1 MKEELT
7 EADLD
12 KTVHLMLTETDTIW
26 LLDFP
31 GTCVAQDS
39 DGAEAVAEKNQKY
52 DEVLTLEK

>member
-1 MKEELT
+1 MT

-26 LLDFP
+26 LFDFP

-39 DGAEAVAEKNQKY
+39 DAAGLVTEKNQKY
-52 DEVLTLEK
+52 DEVGC